1 MNLKSVQDFCD
12 VFVFKSMGD
21 ALSNSL
27 PPKQKLEIA
36 SFKFSFSFS
45 QGKNF
50 SLGYEY
56 FRILLLSFLGV
67 LCSFISYSYIFFSAG
82 GNICFH

>member
-1 MNLKSVQDFCD
+1 MNLKSVQGFCD
-12 VFVFKSMGD
+12 VSVFKSMGD

-36 SFKFSFSFS
+36 SFKFSFS

-67 LCSFISYSYIFFSAG
+67 LCSFISYSYIFFSVG